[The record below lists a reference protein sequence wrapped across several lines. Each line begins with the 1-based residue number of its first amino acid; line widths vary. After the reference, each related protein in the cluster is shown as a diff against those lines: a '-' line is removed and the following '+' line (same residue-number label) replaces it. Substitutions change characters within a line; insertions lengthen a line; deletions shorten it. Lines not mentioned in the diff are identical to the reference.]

1 MAEQVRVSI
10 EINATPETVYSMVSD
25 LPRMSE
31 WSPENDSA
39 TWLKGASSAT
49 IGARFKGSNSH
60 ESKRWSTTGT
70 IIEATSPS
78 VLAFRITAGFIN
90 VAVWRYSIEQTPSGC
105 TVTETWIDER
115 NRLTK
120 ALGKP
125 ISGIADRAEHNRSGM
140 EATLA
145 ALKAAAEA

>member
-70 IIEATSPS
+70 IIEATSPR
-78 VLAFRITAGFIN
+78 VLAFRITAGFIK

-140 EATLA
+140 
-145 ALKAAAEA
+145 